1 MGKNRSGR
9 YREEFKNSAVELIRT
24 SGKSLSQLSKELGV
38 AVSTLATWNQISEEA
53 EADTES
59 EQIKALKAEYSQ
71 LKRSYAKLQEENAI
85 LKKASAYFAQQMK

>member
-38 AVSTLATWNQISEEA
+38 AV
-53 EADTES
+53 
-59 EQIKALKAEYSQ
+59 
-71 LKRSYAKLQEENAI
+71 RV
-85 LKKASAYFAQQMK
+85 